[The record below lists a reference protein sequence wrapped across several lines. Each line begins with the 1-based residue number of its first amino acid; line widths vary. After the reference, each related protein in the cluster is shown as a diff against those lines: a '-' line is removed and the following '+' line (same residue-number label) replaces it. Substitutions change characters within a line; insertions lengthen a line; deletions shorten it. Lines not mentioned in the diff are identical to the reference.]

1 MPELRVMVLI
11 DTEQLLSWAA
21 RHRDLGHEDV
31 AIVLT
36 LVASHYARVDFR
48 TDPPCPR
55 YPRSNAT
62 ELRKWA
68 NWHADRAPAGVAHVL
83 YEAAAAAAATAPE
96 VQETEQG
103 CQAAATPRGEALRQT
118 PTNRKCHE

>member
-1 MPELRVMVLI
+1 MPVLRVTVLI

-21 RHRDLGHEDV
+21 RHRNLGHEDV
-31 AIVLT
+31 AMVLT
-36 LVASHYARVDFR
+36 LAASHYARVDFH
-48 TDPPCPR
+48 TDLPYPT

-83 YEAAAAAAATAPE
+83 YESAAAAEATSPE
-96 VQETEQG
+96 VQEAEQG
-103 CQAAATPRGEALRQT
+103 SQAAATPRGEALRQI